1 VPTIK
6 GKAFFKDMAWA
17 SKQLEKYFL
26 IRYSHPC
33 FPGST
38 REAIRKGTSRSE
50 VTSNF
55 YTECDRLGF
64 FTRLESVEE
73 VKKNA

>member
-1 VPTIK
+1 MIK
-6 GKAFFKDMAWA
+6 KETFFKDLA
-17 SKQLEKYFL
+17 SARKQLEKNFL

-38 REAIRKGTSRSE
+38 REAIRRGTNRNE

-64 FTRLESVEE
+64 FTKLESVEE